1 MVTVIPGGG
10 GGMIWI
16 SSDRDDPRI
25 FWGRKVLASI
35 FLGIQNLCLSFHVI
49 SFKVFWKFLCLGNSA
64 RDFWGL
70 KFWSRD
76 FWGVSLEALGIFFWF
91 WFLPPFNHPH
101 LLKSGVPPWY
111 IFFLFHFL
119 EEHFLLHVRYM
130 ADSVAREDKANSV
143 FWLATQAGKMAMV
156 QHEKSYLCNIIKS
169 FSDQG
174 FLVKMARH
182 ACIWPAFVFTDI
194 DYPSQ

>member
-1 MVTVIPGGG
+1 M
-10 GGMIWI
+10 
-16 SSDRDDPRI
+16 
-25 FWGRKVLASI
+25 LYH
-35 FLGIQNLCLSFHVI
+35 L
-49 SFKVFWKFLCLGNSA
+49 KFSGNSCLGNSA

-76 FWGVSLEALGIFFWF
+76 FLGVSLEALGIFFWF

-101 LLKSGVPPWY
+101 HLKSGVPPWY

-156 QHEKSYLCNIIKS
+156 QHEKSYLCNIIRS

-182 ACIWPAFVFTDI
+182 EYGLLLCSLILTIHLKTIKHNLERTSPI
-194 DYPSQ
+194 PLRQ

>member
-1 MVTVIPGGG
+1 MVTVIPGG

-25 FWGRKVLASI
+25 FWGRKILASI
-35 FLGIQNLCLSFHVI
+35 FWV
-49 SFKVFWKFLCLGNSA
+49 FKTYVSLFMLYHLKFSGNSCLGNSA

-76 FWGVSLEALGIFFWF
+76 FLGVSLEALGIFFWF

-101 LLKSGVPPWY
+101 HLKSGLPPWY

-119 EEHFLLHVRYM
+119 EEHFLLHVRY
-130 ADSVAREDKANSV
+130 KL
-143 FWLATQAGKMAMV
+143 WLILWPGKIK
-156 QHEKSYLCNIIKS
+156 QILC
-169 FSDQG
+169 SD
-174 FLVKMARH
+174 
-182 ACIWPAFVFTDI
+182 
-194 DYPSQ
+194 